1 MAEIRIEKKKKPV
14 WPWILLVVIL
24 LLLGWAIYELVLK
37 DGQTQALAAVF
48 PLAHIPAPDL
58 IADVQK
64 NLI

>member
-37 DGQTQALAAVF
+37 DGQTQAFAAVYT
-48 PLAHIPAPDL
+48 LAHVPAPDL
-58 IADVQK
+58 LLETIST
-64 NLI
+64 